1 MKKATMFLSTLL
13 STALLLSPI
22 TAFADDEPE
31 QTYNWNIDYSYTLE
45 CDAFK
50 YSTSFYGIRLETEL
64 TDANF
69 MISGICR
76 NLDGTAEYYVVTNI
90 FYDDGGCFHDGTYIM
105 FANEDKFSVD
115 AAQVQVGDLVKIAE
129 DSWIV
134 PLAPAQ
140 LSPTGTVEVLGHGE
154 DILGEEFHK
163 VIRHEILTDH
173 CYSNRE
179 WDEDLYYFDTLPD
192 SMPGDVTEDDEVGI
206 TDVIKT
212 NRYVLGACQLGSY
225 ARLMADVDEN
235 GVVDST
241 DSLMILKEV
250 VGLTENYVE
259 VTE

>member
-1 MKKATMFLSTLL
+1 MKKTTMILSTFL
-13 STALLLSPI
+13 STALLIAPV

-31 QTYNWNIDYSYTLE
+31 QTFNWYVDESYTVA

-50 YSTSFYGIRLETEL
+50 YSTSFYGLELETEL
-64 TDANF
+64 TDANY

-76 NLDGTAEYYVVTNI
+76 NLDGTVAYYIVTNI
-90 FYDDGGCFHDGTYIM
+90 SYDGKDINGDRCIM
-105 FANEDKFSVD
+105 FTNKDRFSID
-115 AAQVQVGDLVKIAE
+115 AAQVQVGDLVKIAK
-129 DSWIV
+129 DSWKID
-134 PLAPAQ
+134 LAPRQ
-140 LSPTGTVEVLGHGE
+140 LSPNGTVEVLGHGE

-212 NRYVLGACQLGSY
+212 NRYVLGTCQLGSY